1 MTDSVNVLGVR
12 IDSILNFSRHV
23 KSICEKASNRVRPFS
38 RIAPNLEYEKDAML
52 YNSFVLS
59 NLKYC
64 PLIWMFSGKP
74 SKNDI
79 NRIHKH
85 ALRVLLDDYEST
97 FQELLQKR
105 SEHTTNLQTLLLGC
119 TNA

>member
-1 MTDSVNVLGVR
+1 
-12 IDSILNFSRHV
+12 
-23 KSICEKASNRVRPFS
+23 
-38 RIAPNLEYEKDAML
+38 ML

-59 NLKYC
+59 NLNYC

-74 SKNDI
+74 SKTEI

-97 FQELLQKR
+97 FEELLQKK
-105 SEHTTNLQTLLLGC
+105 SEHTTNVQTLLLGVYKC
-119 TNA
+119 LTSKIPPFCGIFSNVGPQITILEKRISSNYQVRKQCDAD